1 MKRIAAGD
9 RRLVITKNLIMMLVM
24 LVVIFVAIFA
34 WYTSNYAT
42 TAETTSISA
51 QGADNVELALPNANG
66 SFPISNDS
74 WKSKIDFKDSPYCL
88 KELVKDITSG
98 GKQFVVPTFAAAK
111 GLKEGRKVIADDV
124 WTDGLSS
131 REAISNTSTLDDDQY
146 NYFSFDFYI
155 RSKQKDIK
163 VTADSFLAAGS
174 ELGYQDA
181 DHPSPDEEDS
191 DRRSEGSKP
200 LVKSSNTTIYRTSSY
215 GKAEGQT
222 GSFSSDAIVGA
233 MRVSLEGCLVD
244 GVSTSGDVTTETNYD
259 GGTWEANSALR
270 FLWLPRPD
278 VYLNTD
284 DNSNDWKLF
293 TGIKPTGNDTQNGL
307 TGAQVDALAN
317 QSYCH
322 SFYEGEYAKNSQG
335 QYVTDIQGNKIPKN
349 LTPHKYGDGA
359 VKTITGVDANVPSYF
374 KVSDTRNDSHLGETG
389 HYPTLGQSVKIT
401 GEPSQANLL
410 TSKAI
415 QFTPEEGDNRETTG
429 YYVYKYTL
437 NLWIEGED
445 AEARR
450 SMNNGVFSLELD
462 FGT

>member
-1 MKRIAAGD
+1 MKKIAIGD

-34 WYTSNYAT
+34 WYTSNYAA

-66 SFPISNDS
+66 SFPISNGS

-131 REAISNTSTLDDDQY
+131 RDAISNTSTLDDDQY

-155 RSKQKDIK
+155 RSKQKDIN

-181 DHPSPDEEDS
+181 EHPKS
-191 DRRSEGSKP
+191 DAKP
-200 LVKSSNTTIYRTSSY
+200 LKGSNIYRCSSY
-215 GKAEGQT
+215 GAQEGT
-222 GSFSSDAIVGA
+222 ENAFSSDAIVGA

-293 TGIKPTGNDTQNGL
+293 TGIKPTGNATQNGL

-349 LTPHKYGDGA
+349 LTPHKYADGA
-359 VKTITGVDANVPSYF
+359 VKEIADADAPSCF
-374 KVSDTRNDSHLGETG
+374 KVSSANLG
-389 HYPTLGQSVKIT
+389 YANKIPSLGQSVKIT

-415 QFTPEEGDNRETTG
+415 QFTPKQGDNRETTG

>member
-51 QGADNVELALPNANG
+51 QGADNVELALPNEDG

-74 WKSKIDFKDSPYCL
+74 WKSELDFKESPYCL
-88 KELVKDITSG
+88 KELVKDITSD

-111 GLKEGRKVIADDV
+111 GLKDGRTVITDDV
-124 WTDGLSS
+124 WTEGLSS
-131 REAISNTSTLDDDQY
+131 REALTNSSTLDDDQY

-155 RSKQKDIK
+155 RSKQKDIN

-174 ELGYQDA
+174 ELGYQDT
-181 DHPSPDEEDS
+181 DHPSAAAKSLKGS
-191 DRRSEGSKP
+191 D
-200 LVKSSNTTIYRTSSY
+200 IYRCSSY
-215 GKAEGQT
+215 GAASGN
-222 GSFSSDAIVGA
+222 SNAFSSDAIVGA

-244 GVSTSGDVTTETNYD
+244 GVSTSGGVTTETNYN
-259 GGTWEANSALR
+259 GGTWDANSELR

-278 VYLNTD
+278 VYLQTD
-284 DNSNDWKLF
+284 DNSNNWKLY
-293 TGIKPTGNDTQNGL
+293 TGIKPSGNSAQGSL
-307 TGAQVDALAN
+307 TEAQVNALADKT
-317 QSYCH
+317 YAH
-322 SFYEGEYAKNSQG
+322 SFYEGEYVQNSQG
-335 QYVTDIQGNKIPKN
+335 QFVLDSQGNKIPKN
-349 LTPHKYGDGA
+349 LKAHKYSDSL
-359 VKTITGVDANVPSYF
+359 VKSVSGSDASVPSVF
-374 KVSDTRNDSHLGETG
+374 KVSDTRSDTHLGETG
-389 HYPTLGQSVKIT
+389 HYPTLGQSVKVT
-401 GEPSQANLL
+401 GDPAQAHLD
-410 TSKAI
+410 TSSAI
-415 QFTPEEGDNRETTG
+415 RFTAGTAQGDNRETTG

-437 NLWIEGED
+437 NIWIEGED

-450 SMNNGVFSLELD
+450 SMNNGVFSLELA

>member
-1 MKRIAAGD
+1 MKKIAIGGK
-9 RRLVITKNLIMMLVM
+9 RFVITKNLIMMLVM

-34 WYTSNYAT
+34 WYTSSYAV
-42 TAETTSISA
+42 TAEKTSISA
-51 QGADNVELALPNANG
+51 QGADNVELALPNDDG
-66 SFPISNDS
+66 SFPISNDK
-74 WKSKIDFKDSPYCL
+74 WDTKIDFAHSGYL
-88 KELVKDITSG
+88 KNLVKDITSG

-111 GLKEGRKVIADDV
+111 GLGEGRKVIADDV

-131 REAISNTSTLDDDQY
+131 KEALTNSSTLDDDQY
-146 NYFSFDFYI
+146 NYISFDFYI
-155 RSKQKDIK
+155 RSKQKDIN

-181 DHPSPDEEDS
+181 EHPSPNPKS
-191 DRRSEGSKP
+191 GEGLPSAGVKP
-200 LVKSSNTTIYRTSSY
+200 LVKTSSNQTLYRTSSY
-215 GKAEGQT
+215 GKAEGEI

-244 GVSTSGDVTTETNYD
+244 NANESTYN
-259 GGTWEANSALR
+259 GGTWEANSELR

-278 VYLNTD
+278 VYLQTD
-284 DNSNDWKLF
+284 DNSNNWKLF
-293 TGIKPTGNDTQNGL
+293 TGIKPTGNSAQNDLNATQVNN
-307 TGAQVDALAN
+307 LAN
-317 QSYCH
+317 DTYSH
-322 SFYEGEYAKNSQG
+322 SFYEGNTIS
-335 QYVTDIQGNKIPKN
+335 GNVKKG
-349 LTPHKYGDGA
+349 LTPHKYADGT
-359 VKTITGVDANVPSYF
+359 VKSVTGADSTVPSYF

-389 HYPTLGQSVKIT
+389 HYPTLGQSVRVT
-401 GEPSQANLL
+401 GEPAQANLD

-415 QFTPEEGDNRETTG
+415 RFTAGTDPDDHRETTG

>member
-1 MKRIAAGD
+1 MKKIAIGD
-9 RRLVITKNLIMMLVM
+9 RRLVITKNLIVMLVM

-34 WYTSNYAT
+34 WYTSNYKT

-51 QGADNVELALPNANG
+51 QGADNVELALPNEDG

-74 WKSKIDFKDSPYCL
+74 WKSELDFMKSPYCL

-98 GKQFVVPTFAAAK
+98 GKQFVVPTFSAAK
-111 GLKEGRKVIADDV
+111 GLKDGRTVIADDV
-124 WTDGLSS
+124 WTNGLSS
-131 REAISNTSTLDDDQY
+131 REALSNPSTLDDDQY

-155 RSKQKDIK
+155 RSKQKNIN

-181 DHPSPDEEDS
+181 EHPNESP
-191 DRRSEGSKP
+191 KP
-200 LVKSSNTTIYRTSSY
+200 LKGSNIYRCSSY
-215 GKAEGQT
+215 GAQSGT
-222 GSFSSDAIVGA
+222 ANAFSSDAIVGA

-244 GVSTSGDVTTETNYD
+244 NVTGSGSVKQDGTFN
-259 GGTWEANSALR
+259 GGTWAANSDLR

-278 VYLNTD
+278 VHLNTD
-284 DNSNDWKLF
+284 DNSNNWTLT
-293 TGIKPTGNDTQNGL
+293 TGIAPSNQ
-307 TGAQVDALAN
+307 LAN
-317 QSYCH
+317 ETYCH
-322 SFYEGEYAKNSQG
+322 SFYEGEYAKNSEG

-359 VKTITGVDANVPSYF
+359 VKAITGADANVPSYF

-450 SMNNGVFSLELD
+450 SMNNGIFSLELD

>member
-51 QGADNVELALPNANG
+51 QGADNVELALPNDDG
-66 SFPISNDS
+66 SFPLSNDS
-74 WKSKIDFKDSPYCL
+74 WSRKIDFAHSGYL
-88 KELVKDITSG
+88 KNLVKDITSG

-111 GLKEGRKVIADDV
+111 GLGEGRKVIADDV

-131 REAISNTSTLDDDQY
+131 KEALTNSSTLDDDQY
-146 NYFSFDFYI
+146 NYISFDFYI
-155 RSKQKDIK
+155 RSKQNDIN
-163 VTADSFLAAGS
+163 VTAESFLAAGS
-174 ELGYQDA
+174 ERGYQDA
-181 DHPSPDEEDS
+181 DHTDEDP
-191 DRRSEGSKP
+191 KP
-200 LVKSSNTTIYRTSSY
+200 LKGSSIYRCSSY
-215 GKAEGQT
+215 GAQKGNDNA
-222 GSFSSDAIVGA
+222 FSSDAIVGA
-233 MRVSLEGCLVD
+233 MRVSLVGCLVD
-244 GVSTSGDVTTETNYD
+244 GVQETSSGSGKYTETSYD
-259 GGTWEANSALR
+259 GDTWAANSDIR

-278 VYLNTD
+278 VYLQTD
-284 DNSNDWKLF
+284 DNSNNWKLF
-293 TGIKPTGNDTQNGL
+293 TGIKPSYSAQYDTSL
-307 TGAQVDALAN
+307 TEEQIAELNAIAN
-317 QSYCH
+317 KTYAH
-322 SFYEGEYAKNSQG
+322 SFYEGNTIS
-335 QYVTDIQGNKIPKN
+335 GNVKKG
-349 LTPHKYGDGA
+349 LKAHKYSDSL
-359 VKTITGVDANVPSYF
+359 VKSVSGSDATVPSYF

-389 HYPTLGQSVKIT
+389 HYPTLGQSARIT
-401 GEPSQANLL
+401 GLPAQANLD

-415 QFTPEEGDNRETTG
+415 RFTAGTGQNDNRDTTG

-462 FGT
+462 FGTFGT